1 MSTQEFWYEEPELL
15 WTYRKVYMDK
25 LKIQNELDNQQ
36 AWRIGLYVYEA
47 MSVVMYNSFKK
58 EGQPT
63 QNYCEKPYDF
73 SNTGK
78 SKEEL
83 LEEEIEINEQLIRE
97 NLNRGKRVL
106 NEQGYIE
113 GEMRCQTTM

>member
-1 MSTQEFWYEEPELL
+1 MPTQEFWYEEPDLL
-15 WTYRKVYMDK
+15 WTYRKIYMDK

-47 MSVVMYNSFKK
+47 ISTALYNSFRK
-58 EGQPT
+58 EGQPV
-63 QNYCEKPYDF
+63 QNYCERPHDF
-73 SNTGK
+73 KSNKTE
-78 SKEEL
+78 EEL
-83 LEEEIEINEQLIRE
+83 AEEEMMREEEIIKE

-106 NEQGYIE
+106 KEQGYIE